1 MGKRRFIVL
10 FASNLLSLPLN
21 LVLSALLLRYLGV
34 AKFGQIAWLSA
45 ILLLLGNIGLETL
58 QSFTLAGPSRTDL
71 IGQFIRKRRML
82 IALGISVIFQ
92 IAWTIWAA
100 VIYPLLNLFLVAGIL
115 ITTMGLIGVVWA
127 ELRNRGDYLIPNI
140 INRLLQSGVLLL
152 GSVILHHFAV
162 LSVPS
167 TLGLYALAST
177 LTLFMLVAY
186 QTPVN
191 LPEDWQ
197 ATRKLIS
204 YFKDNTITISAPQV
218 ALILPGFFVASE
230 TLAVL
235 RVALQMS
242 NLSLLLPTSLYYIY
256 VPRLV
261 QSFKARRLP
270 DYTTAMRF
278 VRLWGTLSLAL
289 AIAAAVVL
297 QPAVA
302 FIFPGVDMGLT
313 YQVFLIVSLGNLLAT
328 ALGPTN
334 QVLSLIGKVEFN
346 FHLMLVTVG
355 CLIVGGSFVM
365 AVGLN
370 ILYFIGLTAVTTMV
384 VKVVAY
390 KVLDR
395 EVGIS
400 G

>member
-1 MGKRRFIVL
+1 
-10 FASNLLSLPLN
+10 
-21 LVLSALLLRYLGV
+21 
-34 AKFGQIAWLSA
+34 
-45 ILLLLGNIGLETL
+45 
-58 QSFTLAGPSRTDL
+58 
-71 IGQFIRKRRML
+71 
-82 IALGISVIFQ
+82 
-92 IAWTIWAA
+92 
-100 VIYPLLNLFLVAGIL
+100 
-115 ITTMGLIGVVWA
+115 
-127 ELRNRGDYLIPNI
+127 
-140 INRLLQSGVLLL
+140 
-152 GSVILHHFAV
+152 
-162 LSVPS
+162 
-167 TLGLYALAST
+167 
-177 LTLFMLVAY
+177 
-186 QTPVN
+186 
-191 LPEDWQ
+191 
-197 ATRKLIS
+197 
-204 YFKDNTITISAPQV
+204 
-218 ALILPGFFVASE
+218 
-230 TLAVL
+230 
-235 RVALQMS
+235 MS

-346 FHLMLVTVG
+346 FHLMLVTIG
-355 CLIVGGSFVM
+355 CLIVGGGFVM

-370 ILYFIGLTAVTTMV
+370 ILYFIGLTAVTTMI